1 MPFPVVQSPV
11 FFPLA
16 IDKKEA
22 AMSDDLF
29 GEYGLGIHDNITGF
43 PFDFSVDAGLDPIA
57 VDPGLTLS
65 PYGTTP
71 PDSHFTTPQTVPL
84 LSPGSSIEY
93 FGDHRS
99 SIGSIDSTVA
109 PHEVSART
117 VVGGSSH
124 NTKRPGT
131 QPAKTKPDTA
141 SSTTTT
147 TATGTGTGKT
157 TDAAVTNA
165 NGAKTGT
172 DTSTNTT
179 TMMTRTRKAAAQN
192 ADAASAEPPPRA
204 KRQKTAASAQATK
217 IKQEPQQQ
225 QQPLPPPPKR
235 KLARRGPA
243 AKREDTAQ
251 RTKNLERNRIAA
263 SKCRQKKKE
272 WVMELEETKSG
283 MEMRHTNLRLEYLTL
298 LDEVTRIKNQLM
310 AHAACNDPNI
320 NFWIEK
326 EALRYV
332 ERCMDPPAAA
342 AAAASASTSAA
353 AASTSASLLDRRP
366 STALTE
372 PATAESC
379 TLPSPSESQPSNL
392 ESPVPKHE
400 GINLD
405 YMPEELL
412 LGDAV

>member
-1 MPFPVVQSPV
+1 MG
-11 FFPLA
+11 
-16 IDKKEA
+16 
-22 AMSDDLF
+22 DDASYVD
-29 GEYGLGIHDNITGF
+29 YGLGIHDNITGF
-43 PFDFSVDAGLDPIA
+43 PFDFSVDAGLDPLS

-65 PYGTTP
+65 PYGTTT
-71 PDSHFTTPQTVPL
+71 PDSHFTTPHSVSL

-109 PHEVSART
+109 PHEVSTRAA
-117 VVGGSSH
+117 VGSSSL
-124 NTKRPGT
+124 NTKSHSNQPTKTRPN
-131 QPAKTKPDTA
+131 TA
-141 SSTTTT
+141 SATATTTT
-147 TATGTGTGKT
+147 TTTDNPTNTAATAADSDSDSTSPSTGTGTSS
-157 TDAAVTNA
+157 N
-165 NGAKTGT
+165 
-172 DTSTNTT
+172 
-179 TMMTRTRKAAAQN
+179 TMMTRTRKAAARN
-192 ADAASAEPPPRA
+192 ADASPAEAQPRA
-204 KRQKTAASAQATK
+204 KRQKTAASTK
-217 IKQEPQQQ
+217 VKQEPPQQ
-225 QQPLPPPPKR
+225 QQPLPPPKR
-235 KLARRGPA
+235 KLARRGSA

-272 WVMELEETKSG
+272 WVTELEETKQG
-283 MEMRHTNLRLEYLTL
+283 MEMRHTNLRMEYLTL

-332 ERCMDPPAAA
+332 ERCMDPPAP
-342 AAAASASTSAA
+342 AAS
-353 AASTSASLLDRRP
+353 
-366 STALTE
+366 E
-372 PATAESC
+372 PAAPEPC

-412 LGDAV
+412 SGDAV

>member
-1 MPFPVVQSPV
+1 
-11 FFPLA
+11 
-16 IDKKEA
+16 
-22 AMSDDLF
+22 MSDDLF

-99 SIGSIDSTVA
+99 SIGSIDSTVV

-117 VVGGSSH
+117 VVGSSSH
-124 NTKRPGT
+124 NTKRPAT
-131 QPAKTKPDTA
+131 QPTKTKPDTA
-141 SSTTTT
+141 STTTAITTT
-147 TATGTGTGKT
+147 TATGTGET
-157 TDAAVTNA
+157 TDAAATIA
-165 NGAKTGT
+165 NSVKPGT
-172 DTSTNTT
+172 DTTTNTT
-179 TMMTRTRKAAAQN
+179 TMMTRTRRAAAQT
-192 ADAASAEPPPRA
+192 ADAAASAEPPPRA
-204 KRQKTAASAQATK
+204 KRQKTAASAQTTK

-225 QQPLPPPPKR
+225 QPPLPPPPKR

-283 MEMRHTNLRLEYLTL
+283 MEMRHTNLRLEYLAL

-332 ERCMDPPAAA
+332 ERCMDPP

-412 LGDAV
+412 SGDAV

>member
-22 AMSDDLF
+22 AMGDDLF

-71 PDSHFTTPQTVPL
+71 PDSHFTTPQSVPL

-109 PHEVSART
+109 PHEVSTRAAIAS
-117 VVGGSSH
+117 SSH
-124 NTKRPGT
+124 NTKRPSS
-131 QPAKTKPDTA
+131 QPTKTKPDAA
-141 SSTTTT
+141 ST
-147 TATGTGTGKT
+147 TATSTTKT
-157 TDAAVTNA
+157 TDTPAAANADSAKPSTDASTTN
-165 NGAKTGT
+165 
-172 DTSTNTT
+172 SS

-192 ADAASAEPPPRA
+192 ADAAPAEAQPRP
-204 KRQKTAASAQATK
+204 KRQKTAASTQSTK

-225 QQPLPPPPKR
+225 QQTLPLPKR

-283 MEMRHTNLRLEYLTL
+283 MEIRHTNLRLEYLTL

-342 AAAASASTSAA
+342 AASGSAAASASASAPE
-353 AASTSASLLDRRP
+353 RRP
-366 STALTE
+366 STALPE
-372 PATAESC
+372 PAAAESC
-379 TLPSPSESQPSNL
+379 TLPSPSESQTSNL
-392 ESPVPKHE
+392 ESPVSKHE

-412 LGDAV
+412 SGDAV

>member
-1 MPFPVVQSPV
+1 MPFPVVQSPLFCPV
-11 FFPLA
+11 T
-16 IDKKEA
+16 IDKKEL

-29 GEYGLGIHDNITGF
+29 ADYGLGIHDNITGF

-71 PDSHFTTPQTVPL
+71 PDSHFTTPQTASL
-84 LSPGSSIEY
+84 LSPGSSVEY

-109 PHEVSART
+109 PHEVSTRAAIAS
-117 VVGGSSH
+117 SSH
-124 NTKRPGT
+124 SGKKLST
-131 QPAKTKPDTA
+131 QPTKTKPDTA
-141 SSTTTT
+141 STSTSTTSTSKTTDT
-147 TATGTGTGKT
+147 TAT
-157 TDAAVTNA
+157 NA
-165 NGAKTGT
+165 NSAKPQT
-172 DTSTNTT
+172 DTSINTS
-179 TMMTRTRKAAAQN
+179 TMMTRTRKAAALS
-192 ADAASAEPPPRA
+192 ADAASPEVQPRA
-204 KRQKTAASAQATK
+204 KRHKAAASAQATK

-225 QQPLPPPPKR
+225 PPPPPPPKR
-235 KLARRGPA
+235 KLARRGPS

-283 MEMRHTNLRLEYLTL
+283 MEIRHTNLRLEYLTL
-298 LDEVTRIKNQLM
+298 LDEVTSIKNQLM

-342 AAAASASTSAA
+342 PAASASTSVA
-353 AASTSASLLDRRP
+353 AASTSASALERRP
-366 STALTE
+366 SMALTDV
-372 PATAESC
+372 AAAESC

-392 ESPVPKHE
+392 TSPVPKHE

-412 LGDAV
+412 SGDAI